1 LPKRTSVAES
11 HPVTQLRVHTAGESH
26 GPAVVALVEGMP
38 AGVPVDEAAINADLA
53 RRQGGYGRGD
63 RQKIETDA
71 VEVLAGVRRGHTLG
85 SPVVLLVRNRDVR
98 IEEAPPVGRPRPG
111 HGDLAGALKYLTDD
125 CRDIL
130 ERASARETA
139 GRVAAGGL
147 AKGLLGAF
155 GIEVAAWVERIGS
168 AAASEPVPVDPEADL
183 VDLRIRR
190 DGSEVYCPDP
200 SATEAMKAAIDAA
213 REAGDTL
220 GGLIR
225 CVATG
230 VPPGLGSH
238 VHWTR
243 KLDGR
248 LARAVM
254 SIQAMKGVEI
264 GLGFG
269 VAERPGSGV
278 HDAIRFDAE
287 RQGEP
292 SLGFVRPTN
301 RAGGL
306 EAGMTNGAPVV
317 LSAAMKPIST
327 LKSPLESVNLA
338 TKETEEAAY
347 ERSDVCAVPAASVVV
362 EAVVAT
368 ELASALVERFGGDS
382 LRQMTDA
389 CEAWRRAAREI

>member
-1 LPKRTSVAES
+1 M
-11 HPVTQLRVHTAGESH
+11 TQLRVHTAGESH

-38 AGVPVDEAAINADLA
+38 AGVRVDEARINADLA

-63 RQKIETDA
+63 RQKIEADA
-71 VEVLAGVRRGHTLG
+71 VEVLAGARRGHTLG
-85 SPVVLLVRNRDVR
+85 SPVVLVVRNRDLR
-98 IEEAPPVGRPRPG
+98 IEEAPEVTRPRPG
-111 HGDLAGALKYLTDD
+111 HGDLAGALKYLTGD

-139 GRVAAGGL
+139 GRVAAAGL
-147 AKGLLGAF
+147 AKALLAEF
-155 GIEVAAWVERIGS
+155 GIDVAAWVARIGD
-168 AAASEPVPVDPEADL
+168 AASEETALDGPA
-183 VDLRIRR
+183 VDLAHLRRRR
-190 DGSEVYCPDP
+190 DSSDVYCPDP

-220 GGLIR
+220 GGLVR

-269 VAERPGSGV
+269 VALRPGSEV
-278 HDAIRFDAE
+278 HDAIRYDAD
-287 RQGEP
+287 RRDGP

-317 LSAAMKPIST
+317 VSAAMKPIST
-327 LKSPLESVNLA
+327 LKRPLESVDLA
-338 TKETEEAAY
+338 TKEAEEAAY

-362 EAVVAT
+362 EAAVAT
-368 ELASALVERFGGDS
+368 ELAAALVERFGGDS
-382 LRQMTDA
+382 LRQMKDA
-389 CEAWRRAAREI
+389 CEAWRRAARQM